1 MIVYRDLK
9 SENVLAWSL
18 PPPTSAHHSSLTADS
33 EVLVKLADYGIS
45 RASLPSGT
53 KGYAGTDGFMAPEII
68 RFNGEEAYTEKVDCF
83 SFGMFIY
90 ELVSLHRP
98 FEGYEQVKDYV
109 LDRGRPALS
118 KREMSYPT
126 HVLDLMTLCWAHDP
140 TDRPSAAEIGA
151 IAASA
156 EFAHLADATPLDAGE
171 WTTTTTDARE
181 GSERRVTSAMA
192 VLAAQDEADRD
203 GGELRE

>member
-18 PPPTSAHHSSLTADS
+18 PLPATATYSAGSDIGG
-33 EVLVKLADYGIS
+33 VLVKLADYGIS

-98 FEGYEQVKDYV
+98 FEGYEQVKDYI
-109 LDRGRPALS
+109 LDRGRPSLT
-118 KREMSYPT
+118 KRSVVNLFLPG
-126 HVLDLMTLCWAHDP
+126 
-140 TDRPSAAEIGA
+140 DR
-151 IAASA
+151 
-156 EFAHLADATPLDAGE
+156 
-171 WTTTTTDARE
+171 
-181 GSERRVTSAMA
+181 
-192 VLAAQDEADRD
+192 
-203 GGELRE
+203 ELY